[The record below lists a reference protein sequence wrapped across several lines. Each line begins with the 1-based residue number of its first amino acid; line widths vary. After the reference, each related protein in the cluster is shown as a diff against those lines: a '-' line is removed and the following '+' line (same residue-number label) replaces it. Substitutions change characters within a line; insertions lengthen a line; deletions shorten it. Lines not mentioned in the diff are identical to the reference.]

1 MRLEQTSR
9 EKLAKLIAEVQPVID
24 RHLTQFERQEI
35 EFILNN
41 YKKYLKIDLLRDFE
55 SARDRAPVN
64 IDNTD
69 TAFNDIL
76 SAYLKD
82 NP

>member
-1 MRLEQTSR
+1 MRLEQTSKD
-9 EKLAKLIAEVQPVID
+9 KLAKLLAEVQPVIN

-41 YKKYLKIDLLRDFE
+41 YRKYLKIDLLRDFE
-55 SARDRAPVN
+55 TAREQAPVS

-69 TAFNDIL
+69 NAFNDIL

>member
-1 MRLEQTSR
+1 MRLEQISK
-9 EKLAKLIAEVQPVID
+9 EKLAKLLAEVQPIID

-35 EFILNN
+35 EFVLNN
-41 YKKYLKIDLLRDFE
+41 YRKYLKLDLLRDFE
-55 SARDRAPVN
+55 SARERAPVQ

-69 TAFNDIL
+69 NAFNDIL

>member
-1 MRLEQTSR
+1 MRLEQTSL
-9 EKLAKLIAEVQPVID
+9 EKLGKLLAEVQPIID

-35 EFILNN
+35 EFVLNN
-41 YKKYLKIDLLRDFE
+41 YRKYLKLDLLRDFE
-55 SARDRAPVN
+55 NARERAPVQ
-64 IDNTD
+64 IDQTD
-69 TAFNDIL
+69 NAFNDIL